1 MKLKLT
7 VCALLVAPLAI
18 AQGEP
23 NQQQKQKRFGDG
35 TCLPKYLDHY
45 DVDGDGVINTE
56 EKQVMEQARDQIRKQ
71 LRKDWDK
78 DGDGKICDK
87 EKKQART
94 RLRAMMEET
103 RLERFWEA
111 EDDEDGDE
119 GLSLTDPYA
128 ESEFGQLP
136 GIANKLATGDP
147 EKVALVEAIFD
158 RLDADDDGL
167 ITEEEFMAAVR
178 QCDQARDGS
187 GDGSGGGGGG
197 TGGNGGGG
205 GGGS

>member
-7 VCALLVAPLAI
+7 ICAVLVAPLAF

-23 NQQQKQKRFGDG
+23 NQQQTQKRFGDG

-71 LRKDWDK
+71 LRKDWDEN
-78 DGDGKICDK
+78 GDGKVCDK
-87 EKKQART
+87 EKEKART
-94 RLRAMMEET
+94 RLRAMIEET
-103 RLERFWEA
+103 RLVRFEEA
-111 EDDEDGDE
+111 DLDDDGA
-119 GLSLTDPYA
+119 LSKA
-128 ESEFGQLP
+128 EFETLP
-136 GIANKLATGDP
+136 GMANKLPDGQD
-147 EKVALVEAIFD
+147 KVDAIFD

-167 ITEEEFMAAVR
+167 ITVEEFMAAVR

-187 GDGSGGGGGG
+187 GDGSGGSGGGG
-197 TGGNGGGG
+197 NAGDN
-205 GGGS
+205 